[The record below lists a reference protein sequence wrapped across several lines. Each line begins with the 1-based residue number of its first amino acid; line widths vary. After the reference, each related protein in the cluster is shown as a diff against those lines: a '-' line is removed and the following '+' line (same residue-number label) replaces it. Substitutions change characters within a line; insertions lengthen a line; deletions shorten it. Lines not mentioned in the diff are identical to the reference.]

1 VNNVSGNDNTAMGFV
16 SMNHLTSGKLNTGV
30 GSYALNA
37 NSVGDGNT
45 AVGQQSL
52 QNTTNSGNTGIGSYS
67 LTTNVAGT
75 NNTALG
81 SNADVVTNAL
91 TNATAI
97 GYGAKVAASNTIQLG
112 NTNVSDVK
120 TNGAITGASFIKSGG
135 TSSQFLKAD
144 GSVDSSTYLTTAGTA
159 TNVSGIVALANGGT
173 GSATQNFVDITTAQ
187 TVAGAKTFS
196 SDLNV
201 NGKVIVGASSA
212 ASTSAVLE
220 ASSTT
225 QGFLP
230 PRMTTAQ
237 RNTINSPAD
246 GLIVFNTTSNMLNV
260 FFLGNWHQLITTLP
274 QGTLASLDASS
285 PTNNGSL
292 INGLA
297 VSSASRMV
305 SYTGGNGES
314 HSGQTVV
321 STGVTGLTATLTSG
335 NFAVG
340 NGTLTYTITGTPSSD
355 GTASFALNIGGQTAT
370 LTIEVAT
377 LAIGTSYQG
386 GKIAYILQFG
396 DAGYDLNIP
405 RGLIAAASDQGTAE
419 WGCIYTPIAEAQ
431 GEAIGTGNQNT
442 IGIMNGCSTAGIAA
456 RICGDLVLNGYS
468 DWYLPSKD
476 ELNKLYINRV
486 AIGGFGNGSY
496 WSSSEPNS
504 YENAW
509 YQYFQDGNQYYGP
522 KNNLIPVRAIRS
534 F

>member
-1 VNNVSGNDNTAMGFV
+1 VPLLAPTAVSGVGISTATITGSITNEGLTQVSTRGFV
-16 SMNHLTSGKLNTGV
+16 YGTSTGSSTYSATE
-30 GSYALNA
+30 GS
-37 NSVGDGNT
+37 G
-45 AVGQQSL
+45 
-52 QNTTNSGNTGIGSYS
+52 
-67 LTTNVAGT
+67 AGT
-75 NNTALG
+75 FTTTLTGLTIGTIYYVRSFATNTQG
-81 SNADVVTNAL
+81 T
-91 TNATAI
+91 
-97 GYGAKVAASNTIQLG
+97 GYGAET
-112 NTNVSDVK
+112 
-120 TNGAITGASFIKSGG
+120 SF
-135 TSSQFLKAD
+135 
-144 GSVDSSTYLTTAGTA
+144 
-159 TNVSGIVALANGGT
+159 
-173 GSATQNFVDITTAQ
+173 
-187 TVAGAKTFS
+187 
-196 SDLNV
+196 
-201 NGKVIVGASSA
+201 
-212 ASTSAVLE
+212 
-220 ASSTT
+220 
-225 QGFLP
+225 
-230 PRMTTAQ
+230 
-237 RNTINSPAD
+237 
-246 GLIVFNTTSNMLNV
+246 
-260 FFLGNWHQLITTLP
+260 TTLS

-340 NGTLTYTITGTPSSD
+340 NGTLTYAITGTPSSD

-396 DAGYDLNIP
+396 DTGYDLNIP